1 MYRLRNSVRNYAWG
15 SETALSELLQT
26 TPSGK
31 PEAELWIGAHPDAP
45 SVLVRDAQRGPESL
59 DSVIEYDG
67 ERMLG
72 TAREQFGHLPF
83 LMKVLCAAQP
93 LSIQVHPTREQA
105 IAGFARENAAGVP
118 RDAAERNYKDT
129 NHKPEMIFALTKFE
143 ALCGFAPLQQTA
155 SLLEAWA
162 KYLESQQELS
172 SDTTTLPII
181 NASTSVTE
189 IVNGDRAVDQA
200 KALAGLLLDADS
212 EEDALRD
219 TFTLILKGGT
229 GVRALA
235 STAPLLANA
244 PADTVPARLKEL
256 ATIAKIHPSDPGLVV
271 SLMLNRITLNP
282 GETIYLPAG
291 NVHAYLHGTGVE
303 VMASSDNVL
312 RGGLTAKHIDLRELV
327 STVNFQV
334 VDVPHVEAHLTDL
347 GQELYQP
354 PFEEFQLQRIEL
366 SPTETPSGGDV
377 VLAQSGPA
385 VLLVTRGSLLLE
397 SPTST
402 LELNVGD
409 SAFIPAAETPVVV
422 RSAGPEGGTAFATTV
437 SEAHGFEL
445 LDSNS

>member
-1 MYRLRNSVRNYAWG
+1 MYRLQNTVRNYAWG
-15 SETALSELLQT
+15 SETALAELLNT
-26 TPSGK
+26 TPSGQ

-45 SVLVRDAQRGPESL
+45 SVVLRDEPRSSQPL
-59 DSVIEYDG
+59 DAVIEDDG

-72 TAREQFGHLPF
+72 SAREQFGHLPF

-105 IAGFARENAAGVP
+105 IAGFARENEAGVP
-118 RDAAERNYKDT
+118 RDAAHRNYKDD
-129 NHKPEMIFALTKFE
+129 NHKPEMIFALTRFE
-143 ALCGFAPLQQTA
+143 ALCGFAPLQESA
-155 SLLEAWA
+155 SLFCAWA
-162 KYLESQQELS
+162 SYLESQQVLS
-172 SDTTTLPII
+172 SDTTTLPVI
-181 NASTSVTE
+181 NANTDITE

-200 KALAGLLLDADS
+200 KALAGLLLES
-212 EEDALRD
+212 ETEEEALRD

-235 STAPLLANA
+235 ATAPLLASA
-244 PADTVPARLKEL
+244 PDTVPARLKEL
-256 ATIAKIHPSDPGLVV
+256 SKIAELHPADPGLVV
-271 SLMLNRITLNP
+271 SLLLNRISLQP

-291 NVHAYLHGTGVE
+291 NVHAYLQGTGVE

-327 STVNFQV
+327 STVNFHV
-334 VDVPHVEAHLTDL
+334 AEVPHVEAHLTDL

-354 PFEEFQLQRIEL
+354 PFVEFQLQRIEL

-385 VLLVTRGSLLLE
+385 VVLVTRGSLLLE

-402 LELNVGD
+402 LELKVGE
-409 SAFIPAAETPVVV
+409 SAFVPASESPVVV
-422 RSAGPEGGTAFATTV
+422 RSAGPDGGTAFATTV
-437 SEAHGFEL
+437 SEAT
-445 LDSNS
+445 DSLN